1 MKKQEERI
9 LTLHPEGKKGVNIS
23 LNKYLV
29 MKAFVLEQL
38 KQQEGQTF
46 AQLNETALQT
56 LKNKWQGS
64 IPWYLITVK
73 LDLEARGLIERVEG
87 TKPQQLRLKK

>member
-29 MKAFVLEQL
+29 MKEFILEQL
-38 KQQEGQTF
+38 RRQDGQTF

-56 LKNKWQGS
+56 LKNRWQGS